1 VDEPLDA
8 VIGRFI
14 LMHLPDPV
22 AALRRLAGEVRP
34 GGLIAFSESDI
45 YPAGSIPVLP
55 LWRAIKQVI
64 SETFTGMGLD
74 PAFGRNLYLLFQR
87 AGLKP
92 PRLTHSG
99 PMGGAD
105 DTDVLGL
112 VVEGATARLGHR

>member
-1 VDEPLDA
+1 
-8 VIGRFI
+8 
-14 LMHLPDPV
+14 
-22 AALRRLAGEVRP
+22 
-34 GGLIAFSESDI
+34 
-45 YPAGSIPVLP
+45 
-55 LWRAIKQVI
+55 
-64 SETFTGMGLD
+64 MGLD

-112 VVEGATARLGHR
+112 VVEAWRSVYPVALQLGSVTDEVADLDTLMPRLREELANNAAIAMLPTLVTAWSQV